1 VSPETLRRQNLEA
14 RARRAREERERLA
27 KQEEDRR
34 EQERRDYEYAQFLR
48 RQEEEARR
56 IQAEIARA
64 AAASSSQ
71 HPIASS
77 SASLLVPGMTQERLI
92 ALAKGFIESSRIP
105 PPIDIT
111 YLTPQQRQAQQGIV
125 PQARLPFG
133 PFGLNR
139 I

>member
-1 VSPETLRRQNLEA
+1 MGMMSPETLRRQNLEA

-56 IQAEIARA
+56 DTGWMAQA
-64 AAASSSQ
+64 AAASSPQ

-92 ALAKGFIESSRIP
+92 ALAKGFDRISQGFLPLSIFHTLPHSR
-105 PPIDIT
+105 DK
-111 YLTPQQRQAQQGIV
+111 RSKA
-125 PQARLPFG
+125 
-133 PFGLNR
+133 
-139 I
+139 